1 MVSLHPS
8 YSQHAAESL
17 LMTVNFGNSFSPIRG
32 LNPGPSGQQ
41 ASILPLD
48 HSASWSSCS
57 PHLFPLLNV
66 CLKIWIVVINLMQV
80 HLWVDG
86 PAAWLPWNIW
96 FMDISQCLGISL
108 GVYRSLPDAFC
119 MIDDFQAL
127 PMIPGR
133 LLALFAFHLFV
144 MDTISFFQTF
154 CPTLSFSIY
163 CLKDEIS

>member
-1 MVSLHPS
+1 MAQPDDYHV
-8 YSQHAAESL
+8 
-17 LMTVNFGNSFSPIRG
+17 
-32 LNPGPSGQQ
+32 
-41 ASILPLD
+41 
-48 HSASWSSCS
+48 
-57 PHLFPLLNV
+57 
-66 CLKIWIVVINLMQV
+66 
-80 HLWVDG
+80 
-86 PAAWLPWNIW
+86 W
-96 FMDISQCLGISL
+96 FMDIPQCLGISL

-163 CLKDEIS
+163 CLKDEISLSKLMKRMRGWITT